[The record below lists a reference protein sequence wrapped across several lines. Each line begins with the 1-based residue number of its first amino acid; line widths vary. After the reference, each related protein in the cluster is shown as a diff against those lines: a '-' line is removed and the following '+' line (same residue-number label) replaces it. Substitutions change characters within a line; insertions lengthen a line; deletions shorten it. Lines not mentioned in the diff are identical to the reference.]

1 MQQKIL
7 LVENN
12 LDLRENIT
20 EILEIQNYKVFSVCN
35 GKEGLAMAKLQ
46 KPDLI
51 LCAIKMPEMNGLQL
65 LEHIRKIS
73 SLSSALFVF
82 FTTSGEKKDIETG
95 FKMGADDYIVKPC
108 SAEELLYKLRK
119 LLAKK

>member
-1 MQQKIL
+1 M
-7 LVENN
+7 
-12 LDLRENIT
+12 D
-20 EILEIQNYKVFSVCN
+20 
-35 GKEGLAMAKLQ
+35 
-46 KPDLI
+46 
-51 LCAIKMPEMNGLQL
+51 GLQL

-108 SAEELLYKLRK
+108 SGEELLYKLRK